1 MEAFNSNTY
10 YIIYLL
16 PSQPRGYEYNKSS
29 QTWVKGFYTD
39 MFPIQTKSLVYK
51 VNLIET
57 KSRSVEQIA
66 LF

>member
-1 MEAFNSNTY
+1 
-10 YIIYLL
+10 
-16 PSQPRGYEYNKSS
+16 
-29 QTWVKGFYTD
+29 
-39 MFPIQTKSLVYK
+39 MFPIQTKSRVYE